1 MQFTFEEFDFCGENA
16 ARTAS
21 VMRAIADA
29 VSPQPI
35 VCDPERATPD
45 QLAALAASIKQVAP
59 TVVYPFQAP
68 PSGTVAT
75 HVSAATVGDVPFA
88 PPPFAGFDPKFHP
101 GSNPECP
108 QEYPEQTSPNEPPTP
123 APGGVDAEGY
133 PWDERIHASSRA
145 TVADGTWRKKRGVD
159 DALVA
164 EVRAEWDAKL
174 RASVPAPAPEVV
186 RYWHHPESSC
196 VYKTE
201 PGEPIGTD
209 GLVEEIDQAQY
220 LALEKE
226 YARARVPAPP
236 TEAERLQADHVSTMP
251 AEVAPPPPPA
261 AIDPASVGFGAAPAP
276 AAEAW
281 PDDILGPRTDAAAPF
296 PQFMAYVG
304 KRIGSGELDNVR
316 LLAVLNE
323 HGVPL
328 LPALSAPEH
337 VGKIPAI
344 ARQLAEV

>member
-1 MQFTFEEFDFCGENA
+1 MKFQFEEFDFCGENA

-29 VSPQPI
+29 VSPQSAGE
-35 VCDPERATPD
+35 VVLATATPA
-45 QLAALAASIKQVAP
+45 QVSEVLRSFGKSVPVASLTPLAEAMVNA
-59 TVVYPFQAP
+59 
-68 PSGTVAT
+68 GTVAT
-75 HVSAATVGDVPFA
+75 HVSAAAVGDVPFA
-88 PPPFAGFDPKFHP
+88 PADDAEAFFA
-101 GSNPECP
+101 SAA
-108 QEYPEQTSPNEPPTP
+108 SAPTEDFNAIRITAEAAGKAP
-123 APGGVDAEGY
+123 AVDVVVPLGGVDAEGY
-133 PWDERIHASSRA
+133 PWDERIHAGSRA

-159 DALVA
+159 EALVA

-174 RASVPAPAPEVV
+174 RSA
-186 RYWHHPESSC
+186 
-196 VYKTE
+196 
-201 PGEPIGTD
+201 
-209 GLVEEIDQAQY
+209 
-220 LALEKE
+220 
-226 YARARVPAPP
+226 VPAPP
-236 TEAERLQADHVSTMP
+236 TEAERLQADHVATM
-251 AEVAPPPPPA
+251 APPPPPA
-261 AIDPASVGFGAAPAP
+261 AIDPASVGFGAAPIP
-276 AAEAW
+276 AADAW

>member
-29 VSPQPI
+29 VSPNTTAVDTRPRI
-35 VCDPERATPD
+35 E
-45 QLAALAASIKQVAP
+45 LAEALADMAKQ
-59 TVVYPFQAP
+59 
-68 PSGTVAT
+68 GTVAT

-174 RASVPAPAPEVV
+174 RSA
-186 RYWHHPESSC
+186 
-196 VYKTE
+196 
-201 PGEPIGTD
+201 
-209 GLVEEIDQAQY
+209 
-220 LALEKE
+220 
-226 YARARVPAPP
+226 VPAPP

-344 ARQLAEV
+344 ARQLAGA

>member
-29 VSPQPI
+29 VSPAPAFA
-35 VCDPERATPD
+35 VTSKPLDAETVASLKE
-45 QLAALAASIKQVAP
+45 QLSASRGFAAFEDCGMSETAAVQ
-59 TVVYPFQAP
+59 
-68 PSGTVAT
+68 GTVAT
-75 HVSAATVGDVPFA
+75 HVSAAAVGDVPFA
-88 PPPFAGFDPKFHP
+88 PADDDAA
-101 GSNPECP
+101 
-108 QEYPEQTSPNEPPTP
+108 TSTP

-159 DALVA
+159 EALVA

-174 RASVPAPAPEVV
+174 RA
-186 RYWHHPESSC
+186 
-196 VYKTE
+196 T
-201 PGEPIGTD
+201 
-209 GLVEEIDQAQY
+209 
-220 LALEKE
+220 
-226 YARARVPAPP
+226 VPAPP

-261 AIDPASVGFGAAPAP
+261 AIDPASVGFGAAD
-276 AAEAW
+276 AW

-344 ARQLAEV
+344 ARQLAAI

>member
-1 MQFTFEEFDFCGENA
+1 MQIQFTDDDFCGGNVA
-16 ARTAS
+16 LTAS

-35 VCDPERATPD
+35 VLPITEEQRQELLKQTGPFF
-45 QLAALAASIKQVAP
+45 AASEAV
-59 TVVYPFQAP
+59 PFVQIAGRMARE
-68 PSGTVAT
+68 GTVAT
-75 HVSAATVGDVPFA
+75 HVSAAAVGDVPFA
-88 PPPFAGFDPKFHP
+88 PADDDVAAPTP
-101 GSNPECP
+101 
-108 QEYPEQTSPNEPPTP
+108 TPTP

-159 DALVA
+159 EALVA

-174 RASVPAPAPEVV
+174 RSA
-186 RYWHHPESSC
+186 
-196 VYKTE
+196 
-201 PGEPIGTD
+201 
-209 GLVEEIDQAQY
+209 
-220 LALEKE
+220 
-226 YARARVPAPP
+226 VPAPP
-236 TEAERLQADHVSTMP
+236 TEAERLQADHVATMP

-261 AIDPASVGFGAAPAP
+261 AIDPASVGFGAAPTP

-281 PDDILGPRTDAAAPF
+281 PDDILGPRTDASAPF

>member
-29 VSPQPI
+29 VSPQAI
-35 VCDPERATPD
+35 VLPAMDLTEEQR
-45 QLAALAASIKQVAP
+45 QALLKQ
-59 TVVYPFQAP
+59 TGPFFANTGPMKPQP
-68 PSGTVAT
+68 LGTVAT
-75 HVSAATVGDVPFA
+75 HVSAAAVGDVPFPSEGGMAHIAELSRRDAVSRIFPADDEA
-88 PPPFAGFDPKFHP
+88 PA
-101 GSNPECP
+101 
-108 QEYPEQTSPNEPPTP
+108 P

-174 RASVPAPAPEVV
+174 RSA
-186 RYWHHPESSC
+186 
-196 VYKTE
+196 
-201 PGEPIGTD
+201 
-209 GLVEEIDQAQY
+209 
-220 LALEKE
+220 
-226 YARARVPAPP
+226 VPAPP
-236 TEAERLQADHVSTMP
+236 TEAERLQADHVATMP
-251 AEVAPPPPPA
+251 EKPTVTWSTEVKWDAAPV
-261 AIDPASVGFGAAPAP
+261 DPATVGFGAAPAP
-276 AAEAW
+276 VADAW

-344 ARQLAEV
+344 ARQLAAI

>member
-29 VSPQPI
+29 VSPNTTAVDTRPRI
-35 VCDPERATPD
+35 E
-45 QLAALAASIKQVAP
+45 LAEALADMAKQ
-59 TVVYPFQAP
+59 
-68 PSGTVAT
+68 GTVAT

-174 RASVPAPAPEVV
+174 RSA
-186 RYWHHPESSC
+186 
-196 VYKTE
+196 
-201 PGEPIGTD
+201 
-209 GLVEEIDQAQY
+209 
-220 LALEKE
+220 
-226 YARARVPAPP
+226 VPAPP

>member
-29 VSPQPI
+29 VSPNTTAVDTRPRI
-35 VCDPERATPD
+35 E
-45 QLAALAASIKQVAP
+45 LAEALADMAKQ
-59 TVVYPFQAP
+59 
-68 PSGTVAT
+68 GTVAT

-174 RASVPAPAPEVV
+174 RSA
-186 RYWHHPESSC
+186 
-196 VYKTE
+196 
-201 PGEPIGTD
+201 
-209 GLVEEIDQAQY
+209 
-220 LALEKE
+220 
-226 YARARVPAPP
+226 VPAPP
-236 TEAERLQADHVSTMP
+236 TEAERLQADHVATMP